1 MTLIRH
7 SDNDFDNAR
16 MTALGYEIIAVET
29 RSWPDGVTET
39 EMVWGRDDTIAESD
53 LPF

>member
-7 SDNDFDNAR
+7 SDNDFDNTR
-16 MTALGYEIIAVET
+16 MTSLGYEVLDIET
-29 RSWPDGVTET
+29 TTWPDGITES
-39 EMVWGRDDTIAESD
+39 EVVWGRDDTISAAD